1 MRTCVR
7 VRRLGGAC
15 LVGLLLLVGGAPAG
29 AAEDAWAEAR
39 QAYREG
45 RHAAA
50 LAALERL
57 VEKNPQDREA
67 HYYLALVRWRLGQHQ
82 ASAAAWHR
90 VLALDPGGP
99 FGRDAAQWL
108 ATFGEPASVS
118 AVPRPSA
125 TPALGPGT
133 QLPQASPDS
142 APSAPAL
149 SAAPT
154 AAQPTSTPAVRALA
168 AAQPT
173 PPPAV
178 GAPEV
183 ASTPSATRATTTPP
197 PRTPWL
203 AAEVPA
209 AGSRPRS
216 RNARPGWFKAL
227 DGTFEFVPPP
237 GFVLLDEGDEKGE
250 RRALFG
256 PGSTL
261 AASGSAE
268 QPPTLLVVWRDVP
281 ELLRF
286 KPDQRT
292 ARARQFLL
300 AEAVTYGPGVKLEGR
315 FGVQAAHVAQRQGS
329 WAADTWLFFQD
340 ERLYAVTYGG
350 EARLLPPHQA
360 DVARSLGTLVFNR

>member
-1 MRTCVR
+1 V
-7 VRRLGGAC
+7 V
-15 LVGLLLLVGGAPAG
+15 
-29 AAEDAWAEAR
+29 
-39 QAYREG
+39 
-45 RHAAA
+45 
-50 LAALERL
+50 
-57 VEKNPQDREA
+57 
-67 HYYLALVRWRLGQHQ
+67 
-82 ASAAAWHR
+82 
-90 VLALDPGGP
+90 
-99 FGRDAAQWL
+99 
-108 ATFGEPASVS
+108 
-118 AVPRPSA
+118 
-125 TPALGPGT
+125 
-133 QLPQASPDS
+133 
-142 APSAPAL
+142 
-149 SAAPT
+149 
-154 AAQPTSTPAVRALA
+154 
-168 AAQPT
+168 PT
-173 PPPAV
+173 PPVP
-178 GAPEV
+178 
-183 ASTPSATRATTTPP
+183 RATTTPP

-203 AAEVPA
+203 TAEVPA

-261 AASGSAE
+261 AASGGAE

-292 ARARQFLL
+292 ARARQLLL

-350 EARLLPPHQA
+350 EARLLPPHQPA
-360 DVARSLGTLVFNR
+360 VARSLGTLVFNR